1 MSNVS
6 KTTLKTYF
14 VTGATPTEA
23 QFGNLIDSSINVV
36 DDVTSSLS
44 SDSSLTVLSSAGA
57 KNLKDALDAV
67 DLRVVSLES
76 AGIDFAQDYYNK
88 TEVDSKF
95 TNMGQTIDGL
105 PYAGQISD
113 LTVRLGDVETDTTGK
128 SDIGHTHDIEDVD
141 GLQDALDAKASSA
154 ELNATRTDLT
164 TAINSKVSA
173 GHTHVMADI
182 TDLEDFDLSIYAK
195 LTDLDG
201 IANASHTHLVS
212 DITDIGT
219 VYYNRTEVDAK
230 ISAIDTTHTH
240 VESDITDLDKYTQAQ
255 TNLKILDHSGLANNP
270 HSVTKDQV
278 GLGSVENKTVSQIFS
293 SDEST
298 AYQAGIMSDVNDL
311 LATTGGS
318 LSAHTGNKNNP
329 HEVTKAQVGLG
340 SVPDIDVKALLDAHL
355 TATNPHDIDLSFF
368 DVYTKAE
375 TENKITLGL
384 DSIRYE
390 FKPNNPTDSAGS
402 IGDLTWKQT
411 GDSYKAYLKVAETAW
426 RAFALFQE
434 SANGNIEF
442 DDAAEF
448 KEDVTAEK
456 SLTIKSNLT
465 TEGKSTLGDVEHENS
480 QIKAIMNDLV
490 LLSQQGKVQI
500 NDTAEVTGDLNVDG
514 KVSLGSSLAV
524 LGRVSL
530 GGNVHVDESLEVDK
544 NLTVSGK
551 DITLGDIDIDNSSIS
566 ASSGDLNFTSE
577 NGVVVVDDILE
588 VTGKVSLGS
597 TLYVK
602 SNGVFDGTLDV
613 ASCAEIS
620 NVSICSSTIA
630 TTDNS
635 LLNLP
640 QSAKVTGELE
650 ATSHAKIGG
659 NLEVIGNLTV
669 QGTQTILN
677 TTTLDVEDNIVKLNK
692 NVTGVPNANAGLEVE
707 RGTQTNSKI
716 YWDESADLWKI
727 DGAGTVKTIAFDEE
741 LDTLRTNTNS
751 EFGEVRVSIGAFNTS
766 LTNLITTHSNKT
778 NNPHSVTKA
787 QVGLG
792 NCDNTS
798 DVNKPVSTAQSTA
811 IGLKVDQSVYDTKMT
826 ALGTLITNLQTAV
839 NNIVADKYSA
849 ADGS

>member
-1 MSNVS
+1 MQ
-6 KTTLKTYF
+6 T
-14 VTGATPTEA
+14 A
-23 QFGNLIDSSINVV
+23 
-36 DDVTSSLS
+36 
-44 SDSSLTVLSSAGA
+44 
-57 KNLKDALDAV
+57 
-67 DLRVVSLES
+67 
-76 AGIDFAQDYYNK
+76 DFAQDYYNK
-88 TEVDSKF
+88 TEVDSKL

-113 LTVRLGDVETDTTGK
+113 LTVRLGDVETETTGK
-128 SDIGHTHDIEDVD
+128 SNIGHTHDIEDVD

-201 IANASHTHLVS
+201 IANASHQHLVA

-219 VYYNRTEVDAK
+219 VYYNRSEVDSK
-230 ISAIDTTHTH
+230 IADINTVHTH

-255 TNLKILDHSGLANNP
+255 TNLKILDHSGLVNNP
-270 HSVTKDQV
+270 HSVTKAQV

-311 LATTGGS
+311 IATTGGS
-318 LSAHTGNKNNP
+318 LGAHTGNKNNP

-340 SVPDIDVKALLDAHL
+340 SVPNIDVKALLDAHL
-355 TATNPHDIDLSFF
+355 AETNPHDIDLSFF

-434 SANGNIEF
+434 SADGNIEF
-442 DDAAEF
+442 DDAVEF
-448 KEDVTAEK
+448 KEDVTADK
-456 SLTIKSNLT
+456 NLTIKGNLT
-465 TEGKSTLGDVEHENS
+465 VEGKSTLGDVEHENS

-514 KVSLGSSLAV
+514 KVSLGSSLNV

-577 NGVVVVDDILE
+577 NGIVVVDDILE

-630 TTDNS
+630 TTDDS
-635 LLNLP
+635 LLHLP
-640 QSAKVTGELE
+640 QNTKVTG
-650 ATSHAKIGG
+650 T
-659 NLEVIGNLTV
+659 
-669 QGTQTILN
+669 
-677 TTTLDVEDNIVKLNK
+677 
-692 NVTGVPNANAGLEVE
+692 
-707 RGTQTNSKI
+707 
-716 YWDESADLWKI
+716 
-727 DGAGTVKTIAFDEE
+727 F
-741 LDTLRTNTNS
+741 
-751 EFGEVRVSIGAFNTS
+751 
-766 LTNLITTHSNKT
+766 
-778 NNPHSVTKA
+778 
-787 QVGLG
+787 
-792 NCDNTS
+792 
-798 DVNKPVSTAQSTA
+798 
-811 IGLKVDQSVYDTKMT
+811 
-826 ALGTLITNLQTAV
+826 
-839 NNIVADKYSA
+839 
-849 ADGS
+849 

>member
-23 QFGNLIDSSINVV
+23 QFGDLIDSSINVV

-67 DLRVVSLES
+67 DLRVVTLENADS
-76 AGIDFAQDYYNK
+76 SFAQDYYNK
-88 TEVDSKF
+88 TEVDTKF

-113 LTVRLGDVETDTTGK
+113 LTVRLGDVETETTGK
-128 SDIGHTHDIEDVD
+128 SNIGHTHEIEDVD

-154 ELNATRTDLT
+154 ELNTTRTDLT

-201 IANASHTHLVS
+201 VANASHQHLVA

-219 VYYNRTEVDAK
+219 VYYNRSEVDSK
-230 ISAIDTTHTH
+230 IADINTVHTH

-255 TNLKILDHSGLANNP
+255 TNLKILDHSGLVNNP
-270 HSVTKDQV
+270 HSVTKEQV
-278 GLGSVENKTVSQIFS
+278 GLGSVENKTVSEIFE

-298 AYQAGIMSDVNDL
+298 AYQAGIMSDVDDL

-340 SVPDIDVKALLDAHL
+340 NVPDIDVKALLDAHL
-355 TATNPHDIDLSFF
+355 SATNPHDIDLSFF

-434 SANGNIEF
+434 SADGNIEF
-442 DDAAEF
+442 DDAVEL
-448 KEDVTAEK
+448 KKDVTAEK
-456 SLTIKSNLT
+456 NLTIKSNLT
-465 TEGKSTLGDVEHENS
+465 TEGKSTLGDVEHEGS

-500 NDTAEVTGDLNVDG
+500 NDTAEVTGQLNVDG
-514 KVSLGSSLAV
+514 KVSLGNNLVVTGSSL
-524 LGRVSL
+524 L
-530 GGNVHVDESLEVDK
+530 GNVS
-544 NLTVSGK
+544 
-551 DITLGDIDIDNSSIS
+551 IANSQIS
-566 ASSGDLNFTSE
+566 TSSGDLSFTSE

-640 QSAKVTGELE
+640 QN
-650 ATSHAKIGG
+650 AKIGG

-692 NVTGVPNANAGLEVE
+692 NVTGAPTANAGLEVE
-707 RGTQTNSKI
+707 RGDQTNSKI
-716 YWDESADLWKI
+716 YWDESVDLWKI
-727 DGAGTVKTIAFDEE
+727 DGGGSVKTIAFDEE
-741 LDTLRTNTNS
+741 LDTLRTNTQDD
-751 EFGEVRVSIGAFNTS
+751 FDAVRVSINNFKSDTADEFSDVRTSIFNQRNS
-766 LTNLITTHSNKT
+766 LTGMINLRATIVSLANVRNEMLEEIYNLRVSLCALKQDMFSNAT
-778 NNPHSVTKA
+778 G
-787 QVGLG
+787 VG
-792 NCDNTS
+792 CAS
-798 DVNKPVSTAQSTA
+798 DS
-811 IGLKVDQSVYDTKMT
+811 IDQPTYDPSGD
-826 ALGTLITNLQTAV
+826 A
-839 NNIVADKYSA
+839 
-849 ADGS
+849 

>member
-23 QFGNLIDSSINVV
+23 EFGNLIDSSINVV

-44 SDSSLTVLSSAGA
+44 SESILTVLSSAGA

-67 DLRVVSLES
+67 DVRVVTLEN
-76 AGIDFAQDYYNK
+76 AENTFALDYYNK
-88 TEVDSKF
+88 TEVDSRL
-95 TNMGQTIDGL
+95 TSMGLTIDGL
-105 PYAGQISD
+105 PYAGQISS
-113 LTVRLGDVETDTTGK
+113 LTTRIGDVETDTTSK
-128 SDIGHTHDIEDVD
+128 SDIGHAHSISDVT
-141 GLQDALDAKASSA
+141 GLQASLDGKATSA
-154 ELNATRTDLT
+154 ELSATRTDLT

-201 IANASHTHLVS
+201 IANSSHQHLVA

-219 VYYNRTEVDAK
+219 VYYNKSEIDSK
-230 ISAIDTTHTH
+230 ISDIDNLHTH
-240 VESDITDLDKYTQAQ
+240 VEADITDLDKYTQAQ
-255 TNLKILDHSGLANNP
+255 TNLKILDHAGLVNNP

-278 GLGSVENKTVSQIFS
+278 GLGSVEDKTVSQIFS

-311 LATTGGS
+311 LSDTGGS
-318 LSAHTGNKNNP
+318 LSAHTGNKSNP
-329 HEVTKAQVGLG
+329 HEVTKSQVGLG
-340 SVPDIDVKALLDAHL
+340 SVPDIDVKALLDAH
-355 TATNPHDIDLSFF
+355 TTSTNPHNIDLSFF

-375 TENKITLGL
+375 TEDKITLGI
-384 DSIRYE
+384 DSMRYE

-402 IGDLTWKQT
+402 IGDLTWKQS

-426 RAFALFQE
+426 QALALFQE
-434 SANGNIEF
+434 QADGNIEF
-442 DDAAEF
+442 NDVVEF
-448 KEDVTAEK
+448 KENVTAEK
-456 SLTIKSNLT
+456 NLTVKSNFIA
-465 TEGKSTLGDVEHENS
+465 EGKSTLGKVEHEGS
-480 QIKAIMNDLV
+480 QIKSILNDLV

-514 KVSLGSSLAV
+514 KVSLGNKLTV

-613 ASCAEIS
+613 ASCAKIS
-620 NVSICSSTIA
+620 KVSICSSTIA
-630 TTDNS
+630 TIDDS
-635 LLNLP
+635 VLSLP
-640 QSAKVTGELE
+640 QGVKV
-650 ATSHAKIGG
+650 GG
-659 NLEVIGNLTV
+659 DLEVVGNLTI

-692 NVTGVPNANAGLEVE
+692 NVTGTPSANAGLEIE
-707 RGTQTNSKI
+707 RGDQTNSKI
-716 YWDESADLWKI
+716 YWDESTDLWKI

-741 LDTLRTNTNS
+741 LDELRTNTEND
-751 EFGEVRVSIGAFNTS
+751 FTKVRISIGAFNTS
-766 LTNLITTHSNKT
+766 LTNLITTHSDKT
-778 NNPHSVTKA
+778 DNPHSVTKV

-798 DVNKPVSTAQSTA
+798 DVNKPVSTAQGTA
-811 IGLKVDQSVYDTKMT
+811 IGLKVDQSTYDTKMT
-826 ALGTLITNLQTAV
+826 SLGTLITNLQTAV
-839 NNIVADKYSA
+839 NNIVADKYSS
-849 ADGS
+849 ADGT